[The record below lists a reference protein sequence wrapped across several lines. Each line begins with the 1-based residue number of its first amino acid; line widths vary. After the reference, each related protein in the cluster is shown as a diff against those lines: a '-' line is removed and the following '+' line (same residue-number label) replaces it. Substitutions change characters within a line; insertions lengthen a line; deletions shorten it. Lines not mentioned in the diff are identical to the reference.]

1 MKRVLDSDS
10 QEYFI
15 EAEKSNEDEHGQI
28 TDNNTDN
35 KKT

>member
-1 MKRVLDSDS
+1 MKRVLDSDF

-15 EAEKSNEDEHGQI
+15 EVEKSDEDEHRQI

-35 KKT
+35 KIT